1 MKKRK
6 EIIIIGKNIRRLRE
20 ERGYAQEAFA
30 HHINIGRAFYG
41 RIERGEMAPGS
52 LILIKIAKALHVEV
66 GELFPSLRILKEI
79 ATEDN

>member
-6 EIIIIGKNIRRLRE
+6 EIILIGQRIRKLRK

-30 HHINIGRAFYG
+30 NQINIGRAFYG

-52 LILIKIAKALHVEV
+52 LILIKVAKALGVEV
-66 GELFPSLRILKEI
+66 GELFPSLQTLREI
-79 ATEDN
+79 NVDDD